1 MTTWSDR
8 RARFRALLAGSECVH
23 PASVFDAISARIAEE
38 LGFQAGIFSGSVASQ
53 VILGAPDL
61 VLVTLSEFVEQ
72 LRRIAR
78 GSELPILVDADHGY
92 GNALNVMRAVEELE
106 AAGVAAL
113 MIEDT
118 VLPRP
123 FGSDGRAL
131 ISIEEGRRKMAAAVA
146 ARRDSQLVVLAR
158 TTIGLS
164 DDFGDTLAR
173 VDAYQATG
181 VDGIFLAGLATRTQ
195 LDAIAQVTRLPLVTG
210 GIRPELA
217 DPAYLSARGVKICLL
232 GHQPIQA
239 GYQAVYD
246 CLKAMKEGA
255 RSSELPGVP
264 TAQQFA
270 RWLRSDAY
278 NALTKRYL
286 DGL

>member
-8 RARFRALLAGSECVH
+8 RARFRALLAGTECAH

-72 LRRIAR
+72 LHRIAR
-78 GSELPILVDADHGY
+78 GSDLPILVDADHGY
-92 GNALNVMRAVEELE
+92 GNALNVMRTVEELE

-118 VLPRP
+118 ALPRP
-123 FGSDGRAL
+123 FWSDGRAL
-131 ISIEEGRRKMAAAVA
+131 ISIAEGRGKMAAAVA
-146 ARRDSQLVVLAR
+146 ARRDAGLVVLAR

-173 VDAYQATG
+173 VEAYQTTG
-181 VDGIFLAGLATRTQ
+181 VDGIFLAGLATRAQ

-210 GIRPELA
+210 GVRPELA
-217 DPAYLSARGVKICLL
+217 DPAYLRSRGVTICLQ

-239 GYQAVYD
+239 AYQAVYN
-246 CLKAMKEGA
+246 CLKALKQGVKPA
-255 RSSELPGVP
+255 ELEGVP
-264 TAQQFA
+264 SSSRFSA
-270 RWLRSDAY
+270 WLRDEHYAG
-278 NALTKRYL
+278 LIKRHL
-286 DGL
+286 GGE